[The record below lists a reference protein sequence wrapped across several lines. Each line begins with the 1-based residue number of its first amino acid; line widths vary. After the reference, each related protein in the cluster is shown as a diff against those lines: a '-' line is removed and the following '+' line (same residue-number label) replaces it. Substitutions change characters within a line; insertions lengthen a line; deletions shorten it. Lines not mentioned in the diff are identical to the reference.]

1 MQVKEINR
9 NLKNLN
15 PNSANF
21 LDTLAANA
29 YISIAEGYY
38 DINTKIEAS
47 THNLNQNIRRS
58 SKNAIISEIKFA
70 SPSQG
75 IIHTEENAV
84 SSAKAMSNGGAV
96 GLSVLTEPKTFLGSL
111 DNFMKVREVVDL
123 PLLMKDIIVT
133 KKQLDTALKI
143 GADVILL
150 IQTLF
155 DMGRCKN
162 TVEQMIEYAH
172 SKDLQVLLEV
182 HSKEEFEKAF
192 QSNADLIGINNRNL
206 ETFEVDL
213 STTKT
218 ILESKDKGNKI
229 IVSES
234 GINTAKDVCILK
246 KSGADAFLVGTSVMK
261 SKDIASKVKE
271 LVET

>member
-15 PNSANF
+15 PNSVNF
-21 LDTLAANA
+21 LDILAANA

-47 THNLNQNIRRS
+47 THDLNQSIRRS

-84 SSAKAMSNGGAV
+84 SAAKAMSNGGAV

-133 KKQLDTALKI
+133 KKQLDAALKI

-172 SKDLQVLLEV
+172 SKDLQVLLEI
-182 HSKEEFEKAF
+182 HSKEEFEKAI

-271 LVET
+271 LAET

>member
-38 DINTKIEAS
+38 DIHTKIEDS
-47 THNLNQNIRRS
+47 THDLNQSIRRS

-84 SSAKAMSNGGAV
+84 SAAKAMSNGGAV

-261 SKDIASKVKE
+261 SKDLASKVKE
-271 LVET
+271 LAEA

>member
-9 NLKNLN
+9 NSKNLN

-21 LDTLAANA
+21 LDALATNA

-38 DINTKIEAS
+38 DIDTKIEAS

-133 KKQLDTALKI
+133 KKQLDAALKI

-172 SKDLQVLLEV
+172 SKDLQVLLEI
-182 HSKEEFEKAF
+182 HSKEEFEKAI

-234 GINTAKDVCILK
+234 GINTAKDVRILK

-271 LVET
+271 LAET

>member
-9 NLKNLN
+9 NSKNLN

-21 LDTLAANA
+21 LDALATNA

-38 DINTKIEAS
+38 DIDTKIEAS

-261 SKDIASKVKE
+261 SKDLASKVKE
-271 LVET
+271 LAEA

>member
-47 THNLNQNIRRS
+47 THDLNQSIRRS

-182 HSKEEFEKAF
+182 HSKEEFEKAI

>member
-9 NLKNLN
+9 NSKNLN

-21 LDTLAANA
+21 LDALATNA

-38 DINTKIEAS
+38 DIDTKIEAS
-47 THNLNQNIRRS
+47 THDLNQNIRRS

-84 SSAKAMSNGGAV
+84 SAAKAMSNGGAV

-172 SKDLQVLLEV
+172 SKDLQVLLEI
-182 HSKEEFEKAF
+182 HSKEEFEKAI

-261 SKDIASKVKE
+261 NKDIASKVKE

>member
-15 PNSANF
+15 PNSVNF
-21 LDTLAANA
+21 LDILAANA

-75 IIHTEENAV
+75 IIHTEENVV
-84 SSAKAMSNGGAV
+84 SAAKAMSNGGAV

-133 KKQLDTALKI
+133 KKQLDAALKI

-182 HSKEEFEKAF
+182 HSKEEFEKAI

-271 LVET
+271 LAET

>member
-9 NLKNLN
+9 NSKNLN

-21 LDTLAANA
+21 LDALATNA

-38 DINTKIEAS
+38 DIDTKIEAS
-47 THNLNQNIRRS
+47 THDLNQNIRRS

-84 SSAKAMSNGGAV
+84 SAAKAMSNGGAV

-172 SKDLQVLLEV
+172 SKDLQVLLEI
-182 HSKEEFEKAF
+182 HSKEEFEKAI

-261 SKDIASKVKE
+261 SKDLASKVKE
-271 LVET
+271 LAEA

>member
-9 NLKNLN
+9 NSKNLN

-21 LDTLAANA
+21 LDALATNA

-38 DINTKIEAS
+38 DIDTKIEAS
-47 THNLNQNIRRS
+47 THDLNQNIRRS

-172 SKDLQVLLEV
+172 SKDLQVLLEI
-182 HSKEEFEKAF
+182 HSKEEFEKAI

-234 GINTAKDVCILK
+234 GINTAKDVRILK

-261 SKDIASKVKE
+261 SKDLASKVKE
-271 LVET
+271 LAEA

>member
-15 PNSANF
+15 PNSVNF
-21 LDTLAANA
+21 LDILAANA

-47 THNLNQNIRRS
+47 THDLNQSIRRS

-75 IIHTEENAV
+75 IIHTEENVV
-84 SSAKAMSNGGAV
+84 SAAKAMSNGGAV

-133 KKQLDTALKI
+133 KKQLDAALKI

-172 SKDLQVLLEV
+172 SKDLQVLLEI
-182 HSKEEFEKAF
+182 HSKEEFEKAI

-271 LVET
+271 LAET

>member
-15 PNSANF
+15 PNSVNF
-21 LDTLAANA
+21 LDILAANA

-47 THNLNQNIRRS
+47 THDLNQSIRRS

-133 KKQLDTALKI
+133 KKQLDAALKI

-172 SKDLQVLLEV
+172 SKDLQVLLEI
-182 HSKEEFEKAF
+182 HSKEEFEKAI

-271 LVET
+271 LAET

>member
-15 PNSANF
+15 PNSVNF
-21 LDTLAANA
+21 LDILAANA

-38 DINTKIEAS
+38 DIDTKIEAS

-75 IIHTEENAV
+75 IIHTEENVV
-84 SSAKAMSNGGAV
+84 SAAKAMSNGGAV

-133 KKQLDTALKI
+133 KKQLDAALKI

-271 LVET
+271 LAET

>member
-15 PNSANF
+15 PNSVNF
-21 LDTLAANA
+21 LDILAANA

-47 THNLNQNIRRS
+47 THDLNQSIRRS

-75 IIHTEENAV
+75 IIHTEENVV
-84 SSAKAMSNGGAV
+84 SAAKAMSNGGAV

-133 KKQLDTALKI
+133 KKQLDVALKI

-172 SKDLQVLLEV
+172 SKDLQVLLEI
-182 HSKEEFEKAF
+182 HSKEEFEKAI

-271 LVET
+271 LAET

>member
-9 NLKNLN
+9 NSKNLN

-21 LDTLAANA
+21 LDALATNA

-38 DINTKIEAS
+38 DIDTKIEAS

-133 KKQLDTALKI
+133 KKQLDVALKI

-172 SKDLQVLLEV
+172 SKDLQVLLEI
-182 HSKEEFEKAF
+182 HSKEEFEKAI

>member
-1 MQVKEINR
+1 MKETHR

-15 PNSANF
+15 RDSASF
-21 LDTLAANA
+21 LDILAANA

-38 DINTKIEAS
+38 DIDTKIKTS
-47 THNLNQNIRRS
+47 HHDLKQSIRKS
-58 SKNAIISEIKFA
+58 SKNAIISEVKFA

-75 IIHTEENAV
+75 IIHTEADPV
-84 SSAKAMSNGGAV
+84 SVAKAMSNGGAV
-96 GLSVLTEPKTFLGSL
+96 GLSVLTEPKYFLGSL

-133 KKQLDTALKI
+133 KKQLDVAPKI

-155 DMGRCKN
+155 DMGRSKN
-162 TVEQMIEYAH
+162 TIEQMIEYAH

-182 HSKEEFEKAF
+182 HNEGEFEKAIKTE
-192 QSNADLIGINNRNL
+192 ADLIGINNRNL
-206 ETFEVDL
+206 ESFAIDL
-213 STTKT
+213 SITKT
-218 ILESKDKGNKI
+218 ILESIEKGNKI

-234 GINTAKDVCILK
+234 GIITAEDVRFLRK
-246 KSGADAFLVGTSVMK
+246 AGADAYLVGTSVMK
-261 SKDIASKVKE
+261 SKDITSKMKE
-271 LVET
+271 LVEA

>member
-15 PNSANF
+15 PNSVNF
-21 LDTLAANA
+21 LDILAANA

-47 THNLNQNIRRS
+47 THDLNQSIRRS

-75 IIHTEENAV
+75 IIHTEENVV
-84 SSAKAMSNGGAV
+84 SAAKAMSNGGAV

-133 KKQLDTALKI
+133 KKQLDAALKI

-271 LVET
+271 LAET

>member
-38 DINTKIEAS
+38 DIDTKIEAS
-47 THNLNQNIRRS
+47 THDLNQNIRRS

-84 SSAKAMSNGGAV
+84 SAAKAMSNGGAV

-172 SKDLQVLLEV
+172 SKDLQVLLEI
-182 HSKEEFEKAF
+182 HSKEEFEKAI

-261 SKDIASKVKE
+261 SKDLASKVKE
-271 LVET
+271 LAEA